1 MTTGPFGKNENDLNR
16 VSPFNAGH
24 TDFRRRTR
32 QFQDKQEAQRQ
43 RGGGGGGGRFSNIFK
58 PSNEGFDRIR
68 LIPGAYEVEVGNPN
82 GTIDKMVLEYFP
94 FVEHYHSGL
103 EKGGV
108 CSGGPLYFLK
118 LSEDPSKPG
127 RAPCKGCDRFFSDM
141 VVNPETGKKK
151 KGPMSRANK
160 TAFTVLHYHPYHK
173 TESTDRDGKVR
184 KNEET
189 GEPYYDWVPCTG
201 RGCALC
207 KEKAETKQV
216 HRMHWPVPSTHF
228 NLLTGEISNGIGES
242 CANCG
247 NHRSIQAIAWL
258 CEKCQDAVIDMGE
271 TQLKN
276 SEIDALVTKE
286 CKCPNCG
293 HTGYLQEVIECKKCD
308 NARRASLFDV
318 DFEVKRVATGQNDAT
333 ILVMGEHE
341 VCDISKDLIELAK
354 PLDLP
359 SIYSPTPMEVQ
370 EKIWAGRA
378 DDRGGGG
385 RSGSRPLS
393 R

>member
-151 KGPMSRANK
+151 KGPMSRSNK

-189 GEPYYDWVPCTG
+189 GDPCRGPSRSTARRSTTGSPARVAVAPSARRRRRRSRCTG
-201 RGCALC
+201 CTG
-207 KEKAETKQV
+207 
-216 HRMHWPVPSTHF
+216 PS
-228 NLLTGEISNGIGES
+228 
-242 CANCG
+242 
-247 NHRSIQAIAWL
+247 R
-258 CEKCQDAVIDMGE
+258 
-271 TQLKN
+271 
-276 SEIDALVTKE
+276 
-286 CKCPNCG
+286 
-293 HTGYLQEVIECKKCD
+293 
-308 NARRASLFDV
+308 ARTS
-318 DFEVKRVATGQNDAT
+318 T
-333 ILVMGEHE
+333 
-341 VCDISKDLIELAK
+341 S
-354 PLDLP
+354 
-359 SIYSPTPMEVQ
+359 
-370 EKIWAGRA
+370 
-378 DDRGGGG
+378 
-385 RSGSRPLS
+385 
-393 R
+393 